1 MIHFFDEELII
12 ASRGTSWTHDTTV
25 SPVLTDAAQ
34 AEGST
39 SSISTQ
45 RYIFLADFEIDDN
58 ETTSASL

>member
-39 SSISTQ
+39 SSQ